1 MNVIKTKL
9 GTAYYDEDK
18 DYYVLE
24 RTFESL
30 PSLLNKEK
38 EIRNKFK
45 ESNFTVN
52 KLTWT
57 LVDNPIYKAAQFF
70 NDHSVKPTVFGIK
83 IHLNYVSTESE

>member
-45 ESNFTVN
+45 ESNFTIK
-52 KLTWT
+52 KLAWT
-57 LVDNPIYKAAQFF
+57 LVDNPCYKAAQFF
-70 NDHSVKPTVFGIK
+70 NDCSVKPTVFGIK
-83 IHLNYVSTESE
+83 IHLNYVSAESE